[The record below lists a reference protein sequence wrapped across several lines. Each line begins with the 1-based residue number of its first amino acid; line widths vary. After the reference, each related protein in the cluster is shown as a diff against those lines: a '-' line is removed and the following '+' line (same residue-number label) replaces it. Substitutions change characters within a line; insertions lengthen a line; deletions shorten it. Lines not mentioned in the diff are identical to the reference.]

1 MCVSDSGAFR
11 RQTAAETQTEVASR
25 GFVEVC
31 LGSLTSQL
39 VCYCSGKLCI
49 QGTLC
54 LTEPPA
60 NQSSWTH
67 SDRLQASAQRHR
79 VKAVQPGTGT
89 TCNTRGS
96 LLWFP

>member
-1 MCVSDSGAFR
+1 MCVSNSGAFR
-11 RQTAAETQTEVASR
+11 RQTAAETQTGVASR

-60 NQSSWTH
+60 LSVFLDPFRQ
-67 SDRLQASAQRHR
+67 
-79 VKAVQPGTGT
+79 VTGLCT
-89 TCNTRGS
+89 E
-96 LLWFP
+96 